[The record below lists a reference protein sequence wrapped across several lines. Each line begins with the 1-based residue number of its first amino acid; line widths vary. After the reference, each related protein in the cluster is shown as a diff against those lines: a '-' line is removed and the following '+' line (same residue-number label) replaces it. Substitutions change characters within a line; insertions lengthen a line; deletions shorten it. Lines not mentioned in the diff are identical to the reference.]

1 MAPEIA
7 LRPYD
12 EKCDIWS
19 FGITCIEI
27 AEAKG
32 PLEPFLNSKNSWSYN
47 FQKFIS
53 RILNKKPESRPHAKT
68 LLRVKSEIFFYELK
82 FLFFKDKFITNKDL
96 KEVGKRIRLQ
106 VKGKIM
112 TNSISYTNS

>member
-32 PLEPFLNSKNSWSYN
+32 PLEPFLKSKNSWS
-47 FQKFIS
+47 
-53 RILNKKPESRPHAKT
+53 
-68 LLRVKSEIFFYELK
+68 
-82 FLFFKDKFITNKDL
+82 
-96 KEVGKRIRLQ
+96 
-106 VKGKIM
+106 
-112 TNSISYTNS
+112 